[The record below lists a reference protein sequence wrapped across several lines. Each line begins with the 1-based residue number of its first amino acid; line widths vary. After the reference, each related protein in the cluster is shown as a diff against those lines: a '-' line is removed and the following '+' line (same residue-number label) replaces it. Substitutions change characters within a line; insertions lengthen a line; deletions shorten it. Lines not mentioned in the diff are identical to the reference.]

1 MPDSQT
7 LASVPDTA
15 AAVAAALPAGD
26 GFLPHG
32 FCFLW
37 NRPLLWTHVVS
48 DVLIGLSYVVIA
60 ATLVHFIHKA
70 RRDLPFSYVFLAFG
84 LFIVACGG
92 THFMEVW
99 TFWQPVYWLS
109 GAVKVVT
116 AVASVSTAAV
126 LPFTVPKIHFTIREA
141 KLAREREKAAARAA
155 ALEESNALL
164 RDQAAELETQA
175 TELEEQREQAVQ
187 LAQQLRKANA
197 QLEGLNASL
206 QQALGE
212 ARTAQQVAVEAR
224 QAAEAAQRVAEE
236 ANAAKRD
243 FLAVMSHELRTPLQ
257 AVIGYADLLQL
268 GVSGP
273 VTTAQGE
280 QLGRIRSSAHHLV
293 SLIDQILTFTRLEAG
308 AEPLHT
314 AAFDLRGVLEQA
326 AAMARPLAM
335 ARGLA
340 LRVDAPAVGAAT
352 MVSDARSV
360 RQVLLNLLTN
370 AVKYTPAGQVT
381 LPARVESPGSVEP
394 RTRVAPPAGAGDAGV
409 AAEAPEPMV
418 VVQVADTG
426 IGIAPEHQARIF
438 DPFWQVA
445 PALTREVG
453 GTGLGLSVT
462 RDLVRALGGTL
473 AVASVPGAG
482 STFTVRLPLASPGA
496 PAVGNR
502 P

>member
-1 MPDSQT
+1 MPDSGT
-7 LASVPDTA
+7 FASAPDTA
-15 AAVAAALPAGD
+15 AAVAAALPSGD

-37 NRPLLWTHVVS
+37 NKPLLWTHVVS
-48 DVLIGLSYVVIA
+48 DVLIGVSYVVIA
-60 ATLVHFIHKA
+60 ATLVHFIRKA

-99 TFWQPVYWLS
+99 TFWQPVYWVS

-126 LPFTVPKIHFTIREA
+126 LPFTVPKIHLTIREA

-164 RDQAAELETQA
+164 RDQAMELETQA

-187 LAQQLRKANA
+187 LAQQLREANG
-197 QLEGLNASL
+197 QLERLNASL

-212 ARTAQQVAVEAR
+212 AQAAQHEATAAR
-224 QAAEAAQRVAEE
+224 VAAEAAQRVAEE
-236 ANAAKRD
+236 ANATKRD

-293 SLIDQILTFTRLEAG
+293 SLIDQILTFARLEAG
-308 AEPLHT
+308 TTPLHV
-314 AAFDLRGVLEQA
+314 APFDLHGVLEEA
-326 AAMARPLAM
+326 VAMVRPLALDR
-335 ARGLA
+335 ALA
-340 LRVDAPAVGAAT
+340 LRVDAPGADAVT
-352 MVSDARSV
+352 MVSDARAL

-370 AVKYTPAGQVT
+370 AIKYTPVGQIT
-381 LPARVESPGSVEP
+381 LTVHVEP
-394 RTRVAPPAGAGDAGV
+394 PAPVASHGVAP
-409 AAEAPEPMV
+409 EAPRPTV

-438 DPFWQVA
+438 EPFWQVA
-445 PALTREVG
+445 PALTRAVG

-462 RDLVRALGGTL
+462 RDLVHALGGTL
-473 AVASVPGAG
+473 TVASASGAG
-482 STFTVRLPLASPGA
+482 STFTVRLPLA
-496 PAVGNR
+496 
-502 P
+502 